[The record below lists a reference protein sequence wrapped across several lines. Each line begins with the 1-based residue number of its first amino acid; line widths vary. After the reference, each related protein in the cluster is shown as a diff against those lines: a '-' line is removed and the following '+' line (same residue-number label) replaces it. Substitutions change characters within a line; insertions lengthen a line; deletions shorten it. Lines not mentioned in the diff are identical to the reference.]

1 MIIKVQIQNMET
13 FNKDECI
20 YMNTAIDDD
29 ILNTKL
35 SKTLLPKILIQ
46 IKKNIKDAFWKLIT
60 KASIKSWL

>member
-1 MIIKVQIQNMET
+1 MMIKVQIQNMET

-35 SKTLLPKILIQ
+35 SKTLLPKILI
-46 IKKNIKDAFWKLIT
+46 
-60 KASIKSWL
+60 